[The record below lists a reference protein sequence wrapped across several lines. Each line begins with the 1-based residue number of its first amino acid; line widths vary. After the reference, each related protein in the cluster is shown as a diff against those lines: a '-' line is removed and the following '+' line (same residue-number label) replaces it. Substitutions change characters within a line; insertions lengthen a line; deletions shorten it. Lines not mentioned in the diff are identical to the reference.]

1 MDLLAQYSGS
11 DDAGAG
17 GDTDDDVATTAA
29 MLRAKHAVPDLAP
42 RVNDAGLAI
51 AGEGDDA
58 RLVTMAS
65 TRDMHDPN
73 KKKIYYNVKYDD
85 LHEPLAG
92 PAHPFNPAG
101 AARGLRNHATGHVE
115 SAHVNKHA
123 FDEQFQ
129 TFNALGYAVAP
140 DGSAYVGD
148 VAAAHTHGGESVF
161 NANAAKRRRMRD
173 GVLAAAI
180 AADPEGLT

>member
-17 GDTDDDVATTAA
+17 GDPDDDVATTAA

-65 TRDMHDPN
+65 TRDMH
-73 KKKIYYNVKYDD
+73 
-85 LHEPLAG
+85 G
-92 PAHPFNPAG
+92 TTRPAPPRPHPEIPPAPVT
-101 AARGLRNHATGHVE
+101 LR
-115 SAHVNKHA
+115 
-123 FDEQFQ
+123 
-129 TFNALGYAVAP
+129 
-140 DGSAYVGD
+140 
-148 VAAAHTHGGESVF
+148 
-161 NANAAKRRRMRD
+161 
-173 GVLAAAI
+173 
-180 AADPEGLT
+180 

>member
-65 TRDMHDPN
+65 TRDMHGTTPPRTAPN
-73 KKKIYYNVKYDD
+73 
-85 LHEPLAG
+85 P
-92 PAHPFNPAG
+92 PAAPT
-101 AARGLRNHATGHVE
+101 LRSLT
-115 SAHVNKHA
+115 
-123 FDEQFQ
+123 
-129 TFNALGYAVAP
+129 
-140 DGSAYVGD
+140 
-148 VAAAHTHGGESVF
+148 
-161 NANAAKRRRMRD
+161 RR
-173 GVLAAAI
+173 
-180 AADPEGLT
+180 

>member
-11 DDAGAG
+11 DDGGAG

-65 TRDMHDPN
+65 TRDMHGTNPPRTAPN
-73 KKKIYYNVKYDD
+73 
-85 LHEPLAG
+85 P
-92 PAHPFNPAG
+92 PAAPT
-101 AARGLRNHATGHVE
+101 LR
-115 SAHVNKHA
+115 S
-123 FDEQFQ
+123 
-129 TFNALGYAVAP
+129 LP
-140 DGSAYVGD
+140 
-148 VAAAHTHGGESVF
+148 
-161 NANAAKRRRMRD
+161 RR
-173 GVLAAAI
+173 
-180 AADPEGLT
+180 

>member
-1 MDLLAQYSGS
+1 MTFYKCDRTRAFNSASKIALVTQAAPDHPHGPRPSHPRQGERGAPHVERPLTMDLLAQYSGS

-65 TRDMHDPN
+65 TRDMHGTTPPRTAPN
-73 KKKIYYNVKYDD
+73 
-85 LHEPLAG
+85 P
-92 PAHPFNPAG
+92 PAAP
-101 AARGLRNHATGHVE
+101 AARSL
-115 SAHVNKHA
+115 
-123 FDEQFQ
+123 
-129 TFNALGYAVAP
+129 P
-140 DGSAYVGD
+140 
-148 VAAAHTHGGESVF
+148 
-161 NANAAKRRRMRD
+161 RR
-173 GVLAAAI
+173 
-180 AADPEGLT
+180 